1 MSASTS
7 GQDHN
12 QFRPCRYGLQ
22 VNCPFGQRCK
32 FDHKVAEEA
41 SQIVASRNTSDHNK
55 SAPRT
60 RSDQQSSGRTR
71 RNNNN
76 VRGRGTK
83 VNQNDR
89 RDTTQTNGRNK
100 GKGVA
105 RSAEDV
111 TVPTPN
117 EAPKDTGANNAK
129 ALAIQKAEEA
139 TEAIKREIERERLE
153 KEMWEKR
160 LAQEKMENEKIE
172 ESLREERVRDATV
185 MEQYFVSES
194 SLITCGAGLEV
205 QHIIPGFE
213 LCQITIRNL
222 PSDAKADE
230 VEDILI
236 QQGISKSEFFLT
248 SLKKEDR
255 KATQESVILAK
266 AEHGE
271 VLAAGLEGLDFR
283 DSTLSFE
290 VTQNT
295 NFHSDTMGSSS
306 KSHTALTVW
315 WYEPSTTIRATY
327 NSATIAANHQRN
339 MNQKLFR
346 GRRIRAIL
354 EEARRPLA
362 FGGIIADVPTSVRLY
377 NLPANTAIDTDLTE
391 FTGTHLMRVLF
402 SGGSIFT
409 NPREIITNHIR
420 HRDGI
425 QIGTMRDMPQDAAK
439 GESKIEVRF
448 DTWEN
453 AKAVYDSIDKKKIG
467 GTIFRPW
474 LPRPLQ
480 YEIRIPK
487 EQYEAQRGSWN
498 ELSERKEG
506 SDAFVQIRIPG
517 GPRQPH
523 VFVRALGTNKK
534 TVGALKVRV
543 ESLASGTKLESQT
556 YWHSSFASLN
566 GMSFFQRVKRETG
579 VLVRNDFKTRSLK
592 LYGNA
597 TKLDDACRML
607 KEEADRLRE
616 EEVTIQIEP
625 WMARFFVNKGLQELQ
640 ELLGEDQVRLDIT
653 THRVIVKGGDEATQH
668 ANRLI
673 QEARTKGRVASA
685 SSSGGGDGDA
695 ACAVCTDTA
704 SHPELLVCG
713 HTYCKACLK
722 HFLVSAV
729 DGTSFPITCVGDG
742 NTCNRPISIPVI
754 RRFLVPRAFDAL
766 VETVFRVYME
776 KHSEEFKYCTT
787 ADCKQIYRHGGED
800 DVQCPS
806 CFAAFCPKCDEPHE
820 DMSCAQWKAHK
831 DPDGAHE
838 GLGSLGFKKCPN
850 CKVWVDRTEG
860 CNHMTCA
867 KCETHFCWLCLMMFP
882 TGGEVYEHMTTA
894 HGGFWGNGDQPQQG
908 AANVQAGG
916 GGILA
921 ALVPADYEQQR
932 LELLRIEQERL
943 RQEAQQEAQQELM
956 RRRLAEHRA
965 RIARE
970 EVARAERLRQERVEA
985 ARVELIRQEAA
996 RRLVLQHAQQQREEE
1011 LRQQQARNRMSE
1023 RIRWRE
1029 EEEGRRA
1036 ALQRRKEE
1044 EGGGWCIV
1052 M

>member
-1 MSASTS
+1 
-7 GQDHN
+7 
-12 QFRPCRYGLQ
+12 
-22 VNCPFGQRCK
+22 
-32 FDHKVAEEA
+32 
-41 SQIVASRNTSDHNK
+41 
-55 SAPRT
+55 
-60 RSDQQSSGRTR
+60 
-71 RNNNN
+71 
-76 VRGRGTK
+76 
-83 VNQNDR
+83 
-89 RDTTQTNGRNK
+89 
-100 GKGVA
+100 
-105 RSAEDV
+105 
-111 TVPTPN
+111 
-117 EAPKDTGANNAK
+117 K
-129 ALAIQKAEEA
+129 ALAMRKAEEA

-153 KEMWEKR
+153 KEMWAKK
-160 LAQEKMENEKIE
+160 LAQEKMENERME
-172 ESLREERVRDATV
+172 ASLREERERDATV

-194 SLITCGAGLEV
+194 SLITCSAGLEV

-213 LCQITIRNL
+213 LCQITIGNL
-222 PSDAKADE
+222 PSDAKTDE

-236 QQGISKSEFFLT
+236 QQGIPKSEFFLT
-248 SLKKEDR
+248 LLKKEDR
-255 KATQESVILAK
+255 KSTKESVILAK

-271 VLAAGLEGLDFR
+271 VIAAGLEGLDFR
-283 DSTLSFE
+283 DSTLTFA

-295 NFHSDTMGSSS
+295 NFHTDTMGSNS
-306 KSHTALTVW
+306 KNHKTLAVW

-327 NSATIAANHQRN
+327 DSATIAADHQRS

-354 EEARRPLA
+354 EAHRPLA
-362 FGGIIADVPTSVRLY
+362 CGHIITNVPTSVRLY
-377 NLPANTAIDTDLTE
+377 NLPPNTAIDTDLTE
-391 FTGTHLMRVLF
+391 FTGTHLMKVLF
-402 SGGSIFT
+402 SGGSNFIH
-409 NPREIITNHIR
+409 PREILTNHIR
-420 HRDGI
+420 HRNGI
-425 QIGTMRDMPQDAAK
+425 RMDTMRDIPQDAAK

-448 DTWEN
+448 ESWED

-480 YEIRIPK
+480 YEIRITK
-487 EQYEAQRGSWN
+487 EQYEAQRASWN

-506 SDAFVQIRIPG
+506 SDAFVQIRIPN
-517 GPRQPH
+517 GPHQPH
-523 VFVRALGTNKK
+523 IFVRALGTNKK

-556 YWHSSFASLN
+556 YWHSSFATYRAFP
-566 GMSFFQRVKRETG
+566 FFHRVKRETG

-592 LYGNA
+592 LYGEA
-597 TKLDDACRML
+597 TKLDDACRIL

-742 NTCNRPISIPVI
+742 STCNRPISIPVI

-776 KHSEEFKYCTT
+776 KHSEQFKYCTT

-831 DPDGAHE
+831 DPDGVHE

-867 KCETHFCWLCLMMFP
+867 KCETHFCWLCLAMFEG
-882 TGGEVYEHMTTA
+882 GGEVYEHMSA
-894 HGGFWGNGDQPQQG
+894 VHGSYWGDGDPQRD
-908 AANVQAGG
+908 AVNDQAGG
-916 GGILA
+916 DGILEG
-921 ALVPADYEQQR
+921 LGQADYEEQR
-932 LELLRIEQERL
+932 QELLRIERERE
-943 RQEAQQEAQQELM
+943 RQEMIQRAQRFEQEERERRDEAERAWQMMMRVQEERE
-956 RRRLAEHRA
+956 RRELIE
-965 RIARE
+965 RE
-970 EVARAERLRQERVEA
+970 ERERRAEAERVQNEMVRA
-985 ARVELIRQEAA
+985 QLEQDRE
-996 RRLVLQHAQQQREEE
+996 RRERE
-1011 LRQQQARNRMSE
+1011 
-1023 RIRWRE
+1023 
-1029 EEEGRRA
+1029 
-1036 ALQRRKEE
+1036 
-1044 EGGGWCIV
+1044 
-1052 M
+1052 

>member
-1 MSASTS
+1 MSVSTS
-7 GQDHN
+7 AQDQN
-12 QFRPCRYGLQ
+12 QLRPCRYGLQ
-22 VNCPFGQRCK
+22 VNHPFGHHCM
-32 FDHKVAEEA
+32 FEHEAHEED
-41 SQIVASRNTSDHNK
+41 SQIATSRSTSNH
-55 SAPRT
+55 A
-60 RSDQQSSGRTR
+60 G
-71 RNNNN
+71 
-76 VRGRGTK
+76 
-83 VNQNDR
+83 
-89 RDTTQTNGRNK
+89 QTSGRNK

-105 RSAEDV
+105 RSMDSVIAPKPD
-111 TVPTPN
+111 
-117 EAPKDTGANNAK
+117 EAPKDTSANNIK
-129 ALAIQKAEEA
+129 SLAIQKAREA
-139 TEAIKREIERERLE
+139 TEATKCEIERERLE
-153 KEMWEKR
+153 KEMWEKK

-172 ESLREERVRDATV
+172 ESLREERERDATV

-248 SLKKEDR
+248 LLKKEDR
-255 KATQESVILAK
+255 KSTKESVILAK

-283 DSTLSFE
+283 DATLTFE
-290 VTQNT
+290 VTENT

-362 FGGIIADVPTSVRLY
+362 YGNIVADVPTSVMLY

-391 FTGTHLMRVLF
+391 FTGTHLMKVLF
-402 SGGSIFT
+402 SGGSIFK
-409 NPREIITNHIR
+409 NPRDILTRHICYR
-420 HRDGI
+420 NGI
-425 QIGTMRDMPQDAAK
+425 LMDTMRDIPQDAAK

-448 DTWEN
+448 DTWEK

-487 EQYEAQRGSWN
+487 EQYEAQRASWN

-534 TVGALKVRV
+534 TVGALK
-543 ESLASGTKLESQT
+543 
-556 YWHSSFASLN
+556 
-566 GMSFFQRVKRETG
+566 
-579 VLVRNDFKTRSLK
+579 TRSLK
-592 LYGNA
+592 LCGDA
-597 TKLDDACRML
+597 TKFGDACRML
-607 KEEADRLRE
+607 KEEVDRLRG

-653 THRVIVKGGDEATQH
+653 THRVIVKGGDEAMQH

-729 DGTSFPITCVGDG
+729 DGTSFPITCVGDD

-838 GLGSLGFKKCPN
+838 GLGSLGFKICPN
-850 CKVWVDRTEG
+850 CKIWVDRTEG
-860 CNHMTCA
+860 CNRMTCA
-867 KCETHFCWLCLMMFP
+867 KCTAHFCWLCLMMFP
-882 TGGEVYEHMTTA
+882 TGGEVYEHLTAA
-894 HGGFWGNGDQPQQG
+894 HGGYLGNGDQQQG

-921 ALVPADYEQQR
+921 ALRLADYEQQQQELMRIQQEWLREEAQQAAQQNLVRQR
-932 LELLRIEQERL
+932 LEEQRARMALEEVEQAERLQQERMEAEQAERL
-943 RQEAQQEAQQELM
+943 RQERMEAEQAERLQQE
-956 RRRLAEHRA
+956 RLEAEH
-965 RIARE
+965 
-970 EVARAERLRQERVEA
+970 AERLRQERVEA
-985 ARVELIRQEAA
+985 ERAERLRQERMEAARAELIRQEAA
-996 RRLVLQHAQQQREEE
+996 RRLVLQRAQQQREEE
-1011 LRQQQARNRMSE
+1011 LRQQQARNRMNE
-1023 RIRWRE
+1023 MIRWRE
-1029 EEEGRRA
+1029 AEERTRA
-1036 ALQRRKEE
+1036 AEQRRKEE